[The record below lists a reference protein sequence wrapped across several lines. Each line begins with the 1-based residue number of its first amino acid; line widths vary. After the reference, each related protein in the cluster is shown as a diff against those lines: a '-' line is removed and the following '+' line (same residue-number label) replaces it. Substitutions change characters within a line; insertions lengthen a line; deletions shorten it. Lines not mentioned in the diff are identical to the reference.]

1 MSEISSFQGE
11 EWRLKVDNLLKLGR
25 NFIETSNV
33 GNQEEKQVLSDL
45 LANVE
50 ANLSLLNGSRCDTRE
65 QLCDSENNHG
75 VQCGIKHE
83 HPEYF
88 EDVPEDIKKS
98 ILIEKEKV
106 KIKLYTFL
114 PLIILCF
121 VYKMLM
127 SNNIFSY
134 AHYQPKIR
142 NSKIL

>member
-1 MSEISSFQGE
+1 MG
-11 EWRLKVDNLLKLGR
+11 GR

-98 ILIEKEKV
+98 ILIEKEKLRTLSAENQ
-106 KIKLYTFL
+106 KLEDF
-114 PLIILCF
+114 IEGGSQF
-121 VYKMLM
+121 W
-127 SNNIFSY
+127 N
-134 AHYQPKIR
+134 
-142 NSKIL
+142 